1 MKVPSDSSSAPID
14 LVAQQLPSER
24 LRIAT
29 FTFRSIPQRPG
40 CAGVDKVS
48 VELHTRLAARGHSV
62 VAYNRLF
69 KGDKPIGDGYK
80 GIVTKNF
87 YTPTRRKGF
96 DSIIHSLK
104 VCWDIIAHDTADVIH
119 IHNTGNSPFG
129 LLLRLFGKKVVL
141 SQDGVD
147 WQRGKWP
154 WYGRLYLW
162 LTVFVT
168 AYAPHRVVF
177 DSVFYK
183 AAFEKRFRRTY
194 DFIPWGSEVP
204 QDDLDTSVLDELGV
218 KPGEYF
224 LFVGRFIPDK
234 GLHYLVPAFEQ
245 TNTDKKLLLVGGA
258 PNPSRYEHEIAATKD
273 PRVVIPGF
281 IFGSRLFALM
291 KNAYA
296 YVQPSDIEG
305 LSPVILE
312 NMGLGTPLIC
322 SDIPENRFVVGDTA
336 VLFRRGDIDDLRRQ
350 LEWALENPRQ
360 LKENGRRGRE
370 RAEREFNWDACA
382 QAYERVFRELMP
394 GSARHVPTAV
404 PGVGH
409 RPAGGGR

>member
-1 MKVPSDSSSAPID
+1 MSPSSNFHDKKKNQGGSRT
-14 LVAQQLPSER
+14 R

-29 FTFRSIPQRPG
+29 FTFRSIPQRSG

-69 KGDKPIGDGYK
+69 KDEIPIGTEYRG
-80 GIVTKNF
+80 VETRNF

-96 DSIIHSLK
+96 DSIIHSFK
-104 VCWDIIAHDTADVIH
+104 VCWDIIVRDTADVVH

-129 LLLRLFGKKVVL
+129 LLLRIFGKKVVL

-154 WYGRLYLW
+154 WYGRAYLW

-168 AYAPHRVVF
+168 AFAPHRVVF
-177 DSVFYK
+177 DSIFYK
-183 AAFEKRFRRTY
+183 ADFERRFRRKY

-204 QDDLDTSVLDELGV
+204 EGDLDKSVLDELGL
-218 KPGEYF
+218 KPGGYF

-245 TNTDKKLLLVGGA
+245 IKTDKQLVLVGGA

-273 PRVVIPGF
+273 KRVVIPGF
-281 IFGSRLFALM
+281 IFGAKLFALM
-291 KNAYA
+291 KYAYA

-322 SDIPENRFVVGDTA
+322 SDIPENKFVVGETA
-336 VLFRRGDIDDLRRQ
+336 TLFKRGDIADLREK
-350 LEWALENPRQ
+350 LEWAIANPDSLRR
-360 LKENGRRGRE
+360 NGAMGRE
-370 RAEREFNWDACA
+370 RAQQNFNWDACA
-382 QAYERVFRELMP
+382 AGYESVFLQLTHEKAASTNRGNATYGADDRSADEQRV
-394 GSARHVPTAV
+394 
-404 PGVGH
+404 
-409 RPAGGGR
+409 

>member
-1 MKVPSDSSSAPID
+1 MTESARP
-14 LVAQQLPSER
+14 

-48 VELHTRLAARGHSV
+48 VELYTRLAARGHSIT
-62 VAYNRLF
+62 AYNRLF
-69 KGDKPIGDGYK
+69 AGEQPIGDDYR

-87 YTPTRRKGF
+87 YTPTRKKGF
-96 DSIIHSLK
+96 DSIIHSFK
-104 VCWDIIAHDTADVIH
+104 VCWDIITRNTADVVH

-168 AYAPHRVVF
+168 AYAPHRIVF

-183 AAFEKRFRRTY
+183 ADFEKRFRRTY
-194 DFIPWGSEVP
+194 DFVAWGSEVREDNL
-204 QDDLDTSVLDELGV
+204 DDSVLQDLGV
-218 KPGEYF
+218 EKGGYF

-234 GLHYLVPAFEQ
+234 GLHYLVPAFQ
-245 TNTDKKLLLVGGA
+245 SVKTDKKLLLVGGA
-258 PNPSRYEHEIAATKD
+258 PNPSSYEVELGKSAAKD
-273 PRVVIPGF
+273 PRIVIPGF
-281 IFGSRLFALM
+281 IFGPKLFALM
-291 KNAYA
+291 KHAYT

-305 LSPVILE
+305 LSPVVLE
-312 NMGLGTPLIC
+312 NMGLGVPIIS
-322 SDIPENRFVVGDTA
+322 SDIPENAFVVGDTA
-336 VLFRRGDIDDLRRQ
+336 VLFKRGDTADLAAKLEQALADPEGMRR
-350 LEWALENPRQ
+350 LGDAARARARENFSW
-360 LKENGRRGRE
+360 E
-370 RAEREFNWDACA
+370 ACA
-382 QAYERVFRELMP
+382 TGYERVFREL
-394 GSARHVPTAV
+394 VD
-404 PGVGH
+404 
-409 RPAGGGR
+409 GRRA

>member
-1 MKVPSDSSSAPID
+1 MTDHQQVTPSPGAGADP
-14 LVAQQLPSER
+14 VGPPM
-24 LRIAT
+24 RIAT

-48 VELHTRLAARGHSV
+48 VELHTRLAARGHSI

-69 KGDKPIGDGYK
+69 PGEEPIGTEYRG
-80 GIVTKNF
+80 VRTKNF
-87 YTPTRRKGF
+87 YTPTRKKGF
-96 DSIIHSLK
+96 DSIIHSFK
-104 VCWDIIAHDTADVIH
+104 ACWDIIVNDTADVVH

-154 WYGRLYLW
+154 WYGRVYLW

-168 AYAPHRVVF
+168 AFAPHRVVF
-177 DSVFYK
+177 DSIFYK
-183 AAFEKRFRRTY
+183 ADFEKRFRRKY

-204 QDDLDTSVLDELGV
+204 QDDLDVSVLDELGV
-218 KPGEYF
+218 EPGGYF

-245 TNTDKKLLLVGGA
+245 LRTDKKLLLVGGA
-258 PNPSRYEHEIAATKD
+258 PNPSEYEHRIAATKD
-273 PRVVIPGF
+273 PRIVIPGF
-281 IFGSRLFALM
+281 IFGSKLFALM

-322 SDIPENRFVVGDTA
+322 SDIPENKFVVGDTA
-336 VLFRRGDIDDLRRQ
+336 TLFRRGDISDLKAK
-350 LEWALENPRQ
+350 LEWALDNPESLRD
-360 LKENGRRGRE
+360 NGIRGRA
-370 RAEREFNWDACA
+370 RAEREFDWDACA
-382 QAYERVFRELMP
+382 TGYETVFRELL
-394 GSARHVPTAV
+394 G
-404 PGVGH
+404 
-409 RPAGGGR
+409 PAGAGKRQAAPGAATSAPPGASD

>member
-1 MKVPSDSSSAPID
+1 M
-14 LVAQQLPSER
+14 
-24 LRIAT
+24 RIAT
-29 FTFRSIPQRPG
+29 FTFRSLPPRPG
-40 CAGVDKVS
+40 CAGVDKVTM
-48 VELHTRLAARGHSV
+48 ELHTRLAQRGHSV

-69 KGDKPIGDGYK
+69 PGEEPIGEEFHG
-80 GIVTKNF
+80 VRTRNL
-87 YTPTRRKGF
+87 YTVTRRKGL
-96 DSIIHSLK
+96 DSIIHSCK
-104 VCWDIIAHDTADVIH
+104 VCWDIVSRNTADVVH

-162 LTVFVT
+162 LTVFIT

-183 AAFEKRFRRTY
+183 SDFERRFRRSY

-204 QDDLDTSVLDELGV
+204 EDALDESVLAELGLE
-218 KPGEYF
+218 PGGYF

-234 GLHYLVPAFEQ
+234 GLHYLVPAFEKLQ
-245 TNTDKKLLLVGGA
+245 TDKKLVLVGGA
-258 PNPSRYEHEIAATKD
+258 PNPAKYESEIMATRD
-273 PRVVIPGF
+273 PRILFPGF
-281 IFGSRLFALM
+281 IFGGRNFALM

-322 SDIPENRFVVGDTA
+322 SDIPENRFAVGETA
-336 VLFRRGDIDDLRRQ
+336 VLFRQGDTEDLLAKLQ
-350 LEWALENPRQ
+350 WALDNPETMRRNGALGRSRARQ
-360 LKENGRRGRE
+360 
-370 RAEREFNWDACA
+370 EFAWSRCA
-382 QAYERVFRELMP
+382 DAYERVFLEL
-394 GSARHVPTAV
+394 
-404 PGVGH
+404 VGGD
-409 RPAGGGR
+409 A